1 MAIGHVPNTSLFKGS
16 LELDA
21 KGYIITQPGRT
32 LTNVEGVFAC
42 GECRFL
48 LPSGRDRG
56 GQRLPGGDRCRALA
70 RSHEAP
76 AAAAAGG
83 SAGIL
88 RAPES
93 RCCGGVSRS
102 TASSCSRVLP
112 PIYAAYLRFVERTS
126 HVDARE
132 LTALLDGRAPGDH
145 IAFALLHQDV
155 LALPWFF
162 RGRGVTA
169 LAQKTDAGDIITA
182 VLEKMGFV
190 AARGGTS
197 ASAKRRVPVVQKMIK
212 DAVET
217 SGGSVVAITPD
228 GSSGPAGVVRPGVAY
243 FALRTGATVYCVK
256 LIAAHALF
264 APTWDRTQI
273 RFRSIG
279 SRFMSPLPARPAA
292 AVGGRLPRRG
302 RKGPARAALAAPS

>member
-1 MAIGHVPNTSLFKGS
+1 MPSAGSSPTSSSAPPERTGGS
-16 LELDA
+16 GPQSRGTGPEALKRRWKKL
-21 KGYIITQPGRT
+21 GIRL
-32 LTNVEGVFAC
+32 LT
-42 GECRFL
+42 RFL
-48 LPSGRDRG
+48 
-56 GQRLPGGDRCRALA
+56 
-70 RSHEAP
+70 
-76 AAAAAGG
+76 
-83 SAGIL
+83 
-88 RAPES
+88 
-93 RCCGGVSRS
+93 
-102 TASSCSRVLP
+102 P
-112 PIYAAYLRFVERTS
+112 PVYAAYLRFVERTS

-132 LTALLDGRAPGDH
+132 LTQLLDGRAPGDH

-169 LAQKTDAGDIITA
+169 LAQRTDAGDIISA
-182 VLEKMGFV
+182 ILEHIGFV

-256 LIAAHALF
+256 LVAAHAVF
-264 APTWDRTQI
+264 VPTWDRTQI
-273 RFRSIG
+273 
-279 SRFMSPLPARPAA
+279 PLPFNRIKVHVSPALPA
-292 AVGGRLPRRG
+292 PTGNITLGDFESFRAEVERSLHSLHYRGFAEAGRAPLPILKRLADVEAEEREVKRSAPHRVQPSQVGRLR
-302 RKGPARAALAAPS
+302 

>member
-1 MAIGHVPNTSLFKGS
+1 MPSVGSSPTSS
-16 LELDA
+16 SA
-21 KGYIITQPGRT
+21 PQ
-32 LTNVEGVFAC
+32 
-42 GECRFL
+42 
-48 LPSGRDRG
+48 
-56 GQRLPGGDRCRALA
+56 QRPGGPTG
-70 RSHEAP
+70 EP
-76 AAAAAGG
+76 AG
-83 SAGIL
+83 AGIAPL
-88 RAPES
+88 R
-93 RCCGGVSRS
+93 RRLKKYGVELLTRI
-102 TASSCSRVLP
+102 LP
-112 PIYAAYLRFVERTS
+112 PIYAAYLGFVERTS

-197 ASAKRRVPVVQKMIK
+197 ASAKRRVPVVQKLIK

-273 RFRSIG
+273 
-279 SRFMSPLPARPAA
+279 PLPFNRIKVHVSPALPAPTGNVTVGDFETFRAEVEKSLHSLHYRGFAEAGRAPVPILKRLADVEAAERAQRDAAQRSRRDPASARP
-292 AVGGRLPRRG
+292 
-302 RKGPARAALAAPS
+302 GPA